1 MLLKAAINGS
11 RMPSEHPSIPIT
23 PSQQAHQA
31 AIAIAAGAGAIHV
44 HPRDS
49 TGRQSLADIDV
60 AATLKAIR
68 TACPGVP
75 IGVSTGAW
83 IVPETDRRL
92 ALIEQWK
99 VLPDFAG
106 VNFHEP
112 GAEQTCQLLFEK
124 GVQFEAGIWNGEA
137 AHLFRRSGLSGQCLR
152 ILIEPAQE
160 TGDAKKRLQEIE
172 TVLQDIVGS
181 RLLHGFGA
189 STWEFVA
196 LARHRRYDTRIG
208 FEDTLT
214 LPDGTLAKDN
224 SELVAAARQLEID
237 LG

>member
-1 MLLKAAINGS
+1 MLLKVAINGR
-11 RMPSEHPSIPIT
+11 RMLAEHPAIPIT

-31 AIAIAAGAGAIHV
+31 AIAIAAGAVAIHV

-49 TGRQSLADIDV
+49 MGWESLADIDV
-60 AATLKAIR
+60 AATLDSIR
-68 TACPGVP
+68 AACPGIP

-83 IVPETDRRL
+83 IVPETGRRF
-92 ALIEQWK
+92 ALIKQWK

-112 GAEQTCQLLFEK
+112 GAEQTWRLLLEK
-124 GVQFEAGIWNGEA
+124 GVQLEAGIWNSEA
-137 AHLFRRSGLSGQCLR
+137 AHLFRRSGLADQCLR

-160 TGDAKKRLQEIE
+160 PGDAKRRVQEIE
-172 TVLQDIVGS
+172 TVLQDVAGS

-189 STWEFVA
+189 SAWEFVA
-196 LARHRRYDTRIG
+196 LAGKRGYDTRIG

-214 LPDGTLAKDN
+214 LPDGALAKDN
-224 SELVAAARQLEID
+224 GELVAAARQLAMKV
-237 LG
+237 

>member
-1 MLLKAAINGS
+1 
-11 RMPSEHPSIPIT
+11 MPAEHPAIPIT

-49 TGRQSLADIDV
+49 TGRESLAYADIT
-60 AATLKAIR
+60 ATLEAIR
-68 TACPGVP
+68 TACPGIA
-75 IGVSTGAW
+75 IGVSTGVW
-83 IVPETDRRL
+83 ILPEINRRL

-112 GAEQTCQLLFEK
+112 GAEQTCRLLLEK
-124 GVQFEAGIWNGEA
+124 GVQVEAGIWNSEA
-137 AHLFRRSGLSGQCLR
+137 AHLFRQSGLASQCLR

-160 TGDAKKRLQEIE
+160 PGDAKKRMYEIE
-172 TVLQDIVGS
+172 TVLQDVGGS

-189 STWEFVA
+189 STWEFVS

-208 FEDTLT
+208 FEDTLA

-224 SELVAAARQLEID
+224 GELVAAARQLAMEV
-237 LG
+237 